1 MTDHT
6 FDYMCLKELNR
17 PTVNYEKF
25 QPNVSV
31 YQNINYFSSF
41 ISVFLRLIIFPVTL
55 KYSYFL
61 NISNN
66 IIMWK
71 SKFSSKKIDQKMEN
85 SFLMFRGIFS
95 CHKLIP
101 FLMPTIMKV
110 CHQSWIIN
118 HFTMK
123 NTILLIFPKCTCI
136 YNSIIYILFFYFCFV
151 FSFLYV

>member
-6 FDYMCLKELNR
+6 FDYMCLEKLNR
-17 PTVNYEKF
+17 PTVNYEKL

-41 ISVFLRLIIFPVTL
+41 KSVFLRLIIFPVTL

-71 SKFSSKKIDQKMEN
+71 SKFSSKEIDQKMEN

-101 FLMPTIMKV
+101 FLMPTIVKV

-123 NTILLIFPKCTCI
+123 KIPFFLFSQNVPV
-136 YNSIIYILFFYFCFV
+136 YIIV
-151 FSFLYV
+151 